1 MADAAVVERVRAGNR
16 DLYRILVERHQ
27 RRLYWL
33 AFRILRNHADA
44 EDTLQDAHL
53 RAVLHAGEFEGRC
66 SFLTWVSRIVVNEA
80 TSRLRARQR
89 HRESGE
95 CATGME
101 EMRAV
106 FASLQR
112 SPEQQTSDGQL
123 WDALHTA
130 LKALPHEY
138 RSVFVRREL
147 HELTTMETARCLGI
161 TEECVRIRLFRARA
175 LLGRRLGTRLRPGRL
190 SWSPMMKPPS
200 GG

>member
-1 MADAAVVERVRAGNR
+1 MPDATVVERVRAGNR

-33 AFRILRNHADA
+33 AYRILKNHADA

-53 RAVLHAGEFEGRC
+53 RAVLHAGEFEGRS

-80 TSRLRARQR
+80 TSRLRRRQR
-89 HRESGE
+89 HREVGE

-101 EMRAV
+101 QMSAI
-106 FASLQR
+106 FASLLR
-112 SPEQQTSDGQL
+112 NPEQQTSDGQL
-123 WDALHTA
+123 RDVLDTA
-130 LKALPHEY
+130 LNALPDEY

-147 HELTTMETARCLGI
+147 DELTTMETAQCLGI

-175 LLGRRLGTRLRPGRL
+175 LLGRRLGPRLRSRRL
-190 SWSPMMKPPS
+190 SWSPMIKSPCA
-200 GG
+200 G